1 MQLIK
6 PDEITG
12 KILSLLEE
20 SKEHVL
26 IVSPYV
32 KISKWYKLT
41 KKLDSIRERGVHLE
55 FIIRDD
61 ETNLKS
67 FEELERLNIKF
78 RAIPNLHCKLYLNER
93 TAIFTSMNLLLSS
106 EINSLELGYETETN
120 DEYGELLNFAR
131 NYLNADFSDNSY
143 AQNKELLDIL
153 TDELSTK
160 TERKIRIQNE
170 DGTYKINT
178 RTNNYDCFI
187 WSTNKANK
195 LRISGVLSGREFE
208 ALYKSN
214 CISVAGLTIE
224 YQSGKGKY
232 YDMVWGTGIAD
243 LKSDNLNA
251 VDETEVKLL
260 LDNITEFIAAIDE
273 FKRTPHNNR

>member
-1 MQLIK
+1 MKLIK
-6 PDEITG
+6 PDEISG

-32 KISKWYKLT
+32 NISKWYKLT
-41 KKLDSIRERGVHLE
+41 KKLDSIRVRGVQLD

-61 ETNLKS
+61 DTNIKS
-67 FEELERLNIKF
+67 FEELERLKIRF

-93 TAIFTSMNLLLSS
+93 TVIFTSMNLLLSS
-106 EINSLELGYETETN
+106 EINSLELGYETETH
-120 DEYGELLNFAR
+120 DEYNELLNFAN
-131 NYLNADFSDNSY
+131 NYLNVDFSNNSHTH
-143 AQNKELLDIL
+143 NKSLLDL
-153 TDELSTK
+153 LSDELSSK
-160 TERKIRIQNE
+160 TERKIRIQDE

-187 WSTNKANK
+187 WSTSKSNK

-208 ALYKSN
+208 ALSESDP
-214 CISVAGLTIE
+214 IAVSGLTIE
-224 YQSGKGKY
+224 YQSGEGKY
-232 YDMVWGTGIAD
+232 YDMAWATGTHD
-243 LKSDNLNA
+243 LRSNNLNHVEEA
-251 VDETEVKLL
+251 EVELL
-260 LDNITEFIAAIDE
+260 LDNITEFITAIDE

>member
-1 MQLIK
+1 MKLIK

-32 KISKWYKLT
+32 NISKWYKLT
-41 KKLDSIRERGVHLE
+41 KKLHSIRERGVHLE

-61 ETNLKS
+61 ETNIKS
-67 FEELERLNIKF
+67 FEELERLNIRF

-120 DEYGELLNFAR
+120 DEYNELLNFAN
-131 NYLNADFSDNSY
+131 NYLNVDFSNNSY
-143 AQNKELLDIL
+143 AHNKSLLDL
-153 TDELSTK
+153 LSDELSSK
-160 TERKIRIQNE
+160 TEREIRIQDE
-170 DGTYKINT
+170 DGAYKINT

-187 WSTNKANK
+187 WSTGKSNK

-208 ALYKSN
+208 ALSESDP
-214 CISVAGLTIE
+214 ITVSGLTIE
-224 YQSGKGKY
+224 YQSGEGKY
-232 YDMVWGTGIAD
+232 YDMAWATGTHD
-243 LKSDNLNA
+243 LRSHNLNHVEEA
-251 VDETEVKLL
+251 EVELL
-260 LDNITEFIAAIDE
+260 LGNITEFITAIDE
-273 FKRTPHNNR
+273 FKRTPHNKR

>member
-1 MQLIK
+1 MKLIK
-6 PDEITG
+6 PDEISG
-12 KILSLLEE
+12 KILSLLED

-32 KISKWYKLT
+32 NISKWYKLT
-41 KKLDSIRERGVHLE
+41 KKLDSIRERGINLE

-67 FEELERLNIKF
+67 FEELERLNIRF
-78 RAIPNLHCKLYLNER
+78 RAIPNLHCKLYLNEK

-120 DEYGELLNFAR
+120 DEYNELLNFAN
-131 NYLNADFSDNSY
+131 NYLNVDFSKNSY
-143 AQNKELLDIL
+143 AHNKSILDL
-153 TDELSTK
+153 VSNELSSK
-160 TERKIRIQNE
+160 TERKIRIQDE

-187 WSTNKANK
+187 WSTGKSNK

-208 ALYKSN
+208 ALSESN
-214 CISVAGLTIE
+214 HITVSGLTIE
-224 YQSGKGKY
+224 YQSGEGKY
-232 YDMVWGTGIAD
+232 YDMAWATGNHD
-243 LKSDNLNA
+243 LRSNNLNHVEEA
-251 VDETEVKLL
+251 EVELL
-260 LDNITEFIAAIDE
+260 LGNITEFITAIDE
-273 FKRTPHNNR
+273 FKRTPHNKR